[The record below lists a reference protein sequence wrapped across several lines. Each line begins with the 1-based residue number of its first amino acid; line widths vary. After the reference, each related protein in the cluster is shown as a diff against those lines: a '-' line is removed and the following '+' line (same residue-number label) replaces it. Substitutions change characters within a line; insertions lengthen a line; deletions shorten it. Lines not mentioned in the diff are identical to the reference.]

1 MAMAMEQGREKQAS
15 RAEIRDEQMRE
26 DANEVLNKC
35 ISYAKK
41 MLRRYGSFGP
51 FGYRMNMDGQV
62 ALEVVAQHGMP
73 PDPPLL
79 LDLLQTQL
87 RERAQKGLL
96 LAAATASNV
105 TIDVP
110 SKEGFTDAVMVDIE
124 HQRGYYMRAY
134 VPYKITGGK
143 WYPIFPRVVRFGMM
157 QAHEIGSRLFRQE

>member
-1 MAMAMEQGREKQAS
+1 MAMRDQNRSDLESREQNRE
-15 RAEIRDEQMRE
+15 EQVRE

-35 ISYAKK
+35 VSYAKR
-41 MLRRYGSFGP
+41 MMRRYGSFAP
-51 FGYRMNMDGQV
+51 FSYRMNGDGQV

-79 LDLLQTQL
+79 LGLLQAQL

-105 TIDVP
+105 TMDVP

-124 HQRGYYMRAY
+124 HRSGYSMRAY
-134 VPYKITGGK
+134 VPYRITGGQ
-143 WYPIFPRVVRFGMM
+143 WYPVFPRVVKFGMM
-157 QAHEIGSRLFRQE
+157 QAHEIEPRLFRQE